1 MIFFLVLRNIA
12 RNKKNSAIITL
23 LIAVIT
29 FLFFIG
35 NSVIGKSNLGLRQA
49 FVQSLTGDVVL
60 EAKTD
65 VTMNLFGANT
75 PIIDTFF
82 TIPVL
87 PAYDAVMEIV
97 RAEQGIARN
106 EIASNEIASNE
117 IASITSQVSGKAYLD
132 LLGVREPVL
141 LCGIDAG
148 SYFGLFP
155 GIVMEEGRLLR
166 SGEYGAMITTERAK
180 RIEAQSGQYPQPG
193 MPLLLT
199 SGSAIGF
206 KIREVPL
213 VGIFSY
219 ANPGQ
224 FMNEIIII
232 DSQTV
237 RVLNSIQVAGSQN
250 VELGEDALVL
260 LNANIDDVFNDG
272 IFSLEQNEI
281 PTEEFSSESLQAYLT
296 ETKTEE
302 TADLS
307 GGDWNFIILTLE
319 NSKDVRSFIASLN
332 KKLEPY
338 GIVAV
343 DWRIAAGTSA
353 ILLLLIQALFNMG
366 IFLVCVAGV
375 ITAINIL
382 LIGVFR
388 RTREIGTLRAIGASD
403 MYIAS
408 LVLQENLVLTIF
420 AGATGI
426 LGGALFIKWINSLS
440 ILIPNNLISSL
451 LGGNIL
457 SLGFIPFVAVLSFVL
472 AVALGVVV
480 SIYPIHV
487 TIRVEPME
495 AVRHG

>member
-1 MIFFLVLRNIA
+1 MVFFLVLRNIA
-12 RNKKNSAIITL
+12 RNKKNSAIIAL

-60 EAKTD
+60 EAKAD

-75 PIIDTFF
+75 PIIDTFL

-87 PAYDAVMEIV
+87 PAYGAVMEII
-97 RAEQGIARN
+97 RAEEG
-106 EIASNEIASNE
+106 IASNGIAS
-117 IASITSQVSGKAYLD
+117 ATSQVSGKAYLD

-141 LCGIDAG
+141 LCGIDAD
-148 SYFGLFP
+148 SYFSLFP
-155 GIVMEEGRLLR
+155 GIILEEGRLLR
-166 SGEYGAMITTERAK
+166 SGEYGAMITAERAK
-180 RIEAQSGQYPQPG
+180 RIEVQSGQYPVPG
-193 MPLLLT
+193 MSLLLT

-219 ANPGQ
+219 TNPGQ
-224 FMNEIIII
+224 FMNEIVII
-232 DSQTV
+232 DPQTV
-237 RVLNSIQVAGSQN
+237 RVLNSIQVASAQDT
-250 VELGEDALVL
+250 EIDESALSL
-260 LNANIDDVFNDG
+260 LNANTDD
-272 IFSLEQNEI
+272 IFSDFFAPEQNEI
-281 PTEEFSSESLQAYLT
+281 IVEGFSSAENFSADMLQAYLK

-302 TADLS
+302 TVGLS
-307 GGDWNFIILTLE
+307 GGDWNFIILTLKRGT
-319 NSKDVRSFIASLN
+319 NVRSFISSLN

-338 GIVAV
+338 GVIAV

-375 ITAINIL
+375 ITVINIL

-388 RTREIGTLRAIGASD
+388 RTREIGTLRAIGASGI
-403 MYIAS
+403 YIAS
-408 LVLQENLVLTIF
+408 LVLQENLVLTAF
-420 AGATGI
+420 AGAAGI
-426 LGGALFIKWINSLS
+426 FGGALFIKWINSLS
-440 ILIPNNLISSL
+440 VIIPNELIASL
-451 LGGNIL
+451 LGGNVL
-457 SLGFIPFVAVLSFVL
+457 SLGFIPHVAVLSFVL
-472 AVALGVVV
+472 AVALGIVV
-480 SIYPIHV
+480 SIYPVYV
-487 TIRVEPME
+487 TVRVEPMS